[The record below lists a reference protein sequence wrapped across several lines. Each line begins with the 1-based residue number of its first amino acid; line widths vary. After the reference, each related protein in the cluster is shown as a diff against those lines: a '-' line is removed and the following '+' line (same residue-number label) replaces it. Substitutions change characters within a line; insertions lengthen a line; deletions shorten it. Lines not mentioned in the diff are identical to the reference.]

1 MIKEKRTRL
10 SPAWLFW
17 QIQTRSLF
25 RGSVRDDPTRR
36 TEWPSKMG
44 CVQLPVCKV
53 LSSTPPGSLPGCRR
67 WGCREAHSTS
77 PLILTHPCH
86 VLAVCPWQITKP
98 SCASASFTLHRER
111 LVSVG
116 YLVWVSW
123 SCCHRPS
130 RTGGF
135 QQQERPLSQLQGPEA
150 RRLGVRGAVPPPEA
164 LRPSCLLLF
173 LQCPL
178 VTACLVLLG
187 FSSSVFTRVS
197 PLCATVPSPFRAL
210 MSTSSWI

>member
-1 MIKEKRTRL
+1 MSHMAFLTQRTDRSLGRKEDLAFFFQVIKEKRTRL

-116 YLVWVSW
+116 YLSGFPGAAVIDPHALGVFNNRNVLSRSSRGRKPDVWVSAGP
-123 SCCHRPS
+123 CPLQRPS
-130 RTGGF
+130 SL
-135 QQQERPLSQLQGPEA
+135 PA
-150 RRLGVRGAVPPPEA
+150 
-164 LRPSCLLLF
+164 
-173 LQCPL
+173 
-178 VTACLVLLG
+178 
-187 FSSSVFTRVS
+187 SSS
-197 PLCATVPSPFRAL
+197 
-210 MSTSSWI
+210 SSSAPW